1 MFDRAARCSISAT
14 VAFILTGAAGVAA
27 GHADNAGG
35 HGFGRDQ
42 GYGNHHGWQWD
53 DGRDTGRNRHGAG
66 GSSHGGD
73 HGRERTDEPPIT
85 LKPLGTY
92 QAGGAGSAEIVA
104 YDAASR
110 RLFVVNAA
118 TSTVDIL
125 NVRDPR
131 SPVKVATIDT
141 AKFGS
146 PNSVAVHDG
155 LVAVAIESK
164 PKTEVGR
171 VALYDVKGNLL
182 AAVRVGSLP
191 DMVTFTPDGKYV
203 LVANEGEPSGYGAG
217 EVDPEGSV
225 SILRVPKNLT
235 QVRKLRDSDVRT
247 AGFRQ
252 FNGKETEL
260 RAQGIRIYGPGANA
274 AQDFEPEYI
283 AVSEDSRRAYVTLQE
298 NNAIAEIDIE
308 QARVVKLRPLGFKDY
323 SATPQ
328 VTATYEWKQ
337 RPSIG
342 TTAAGQT
349 LRLGG
354 FSGLAYEGVTGD
366 GKLRFITHTDR
377 GPNGEPTDIRRPFL
391 LPKFNPRVVRFTLDP
406 ANGKFELTEQIALRA
421 QDGRLLS
428 GVSNTALSTDTNQPY
443 NDEIPVDLRD
453 QVLPLDPLGGDFE
466 GIVVAADGSF
476 WMADEYRPSIYHFS
490 KSGRLIERLIPAG
503 THAAAGV
510 PTPAPGV
517 AGKFGAEALPA
528 VIAQR
533 RQNRGFE
540 AIAIQDG
547 KLYAWVQ
554 SPLRNPATL
563 GNSTLNAMQNVRV
576 VEFDPGTR
584 ATRQFLYVMDNTP
597 ATGPDDTR
605 ADKIGDAVA
614 VPGGGFLVL
623 ERDDDSVAKDA
634 LETIDKKVYA
644 MSLEGAT
651 DISAVGSFVVGGV
664 TKSVDQMTADEL
676 AAVGVV
682 PASKRLHVDLAQA
695 GYAGVEKV
703 EGLALL
709 DSGQLALIN
718 DNDFGV
724 AGIVID
730 NTTGRFTLAPGYVPE
745 EVVLG
750 IVNVPGLDASD
761 RDERIDIRS
770 WPVFGMYQP
779 DAIAAFTAGRGAA
792 RARYLITA
800 NEGDARDW
808 PGFAEE
814 ARVGSLS
821 LDPTAFPDAAD
832 LQRNANLGR
841 LNVTKSLG
849 DVDGD
854 GDYDALYTLGG
865 RSFSIW
871 GLDGSLVFDS
881 GSDFERIIAARN
893 PEYFNASN
901 DDRAFDSRSDNKGP
915 EPEAVTVGT
924 VGERTYAFIGLERM
938 SGIMIYDV
946 TQPRSPVFVDY
957 VNNRDFSVEPATA
970 AAARD
975 LGPEG
980 VIFIDAKDSPT
991 RAPLLVVANEVSG
1004 TVTLYGVTQQKERR

>member
-1 MFDRAARCSISAT
+1 MLGRAARCSISAA
-14 VAFILTGAAGVAA
+14 VAFILTSAAGAAA
-27 GHADNAGG
+27 
-35 HGFGRDQ
+35 
-42 GYGNHHGWQWD
+42 
-53 DGRDTGRNRHGAG
+53 
-66 GSSHGGD
+66 SHEGD
-73 HGRERTDEPPIT
+73 SYDSRHGREHGDEPSIT

-110 RLFVVNAA
+110 RMFVVNAA

-125 NVRDPR
+125 SVRDPR

-146 PNSVAVHDG
+146 PNSVAVRDG

-164 PKTEVGR
+164 PKTEAGR
-171 VALYDVKGNLL
+171 VALYDVKGELL
-182 AAVRVGSLP
+182 TAVRVGSLP

-203 LVANEGEPSGYGAG
+203 LVANEGEPSGYGPG
-217 EVDPEGSV
+217 EADPEGSV
-225 SILRVPKNLT
+225 SVLRVPRSLV
-235 QVRKLRDSDVRT
+235 QIRRLRDSDVRT
-247 AGFRQ
+247 AGFTR
-252 FNGKETEL
+252 FNGQEAGL

-274 AQDFEPEYI
+274 AQDLEPEYI
-283 AVSEDSRRAYVTLQE
+283 TVSEDSRSAFVTLQE

-308 QARVVKLRPLGFKDY
+308 AARVVRLRPLGFKDY
-323 SATPQ
+323 STTAH
-328 VTATYEWKQ
+328 VAATYEWQQ

-342 TTAAGQT
+342 ATAAGQT

-366 GKLRFITHTDR
+366 GKLKFITHTDR
-377 GPNGEPTDIRRPFL
+377 GPNGEPTGIRRPFL
-391 LPKFNPRVVRFTLDP
+391 LPKFNPRIVRFTLDP
-406 ANGKFELTEQIALRA
+406 ANGRFELSEQIALRA

-428 GVSNTALSTDTNQPY
+428 GVANTALSPDANQPY
-443 NDEIPVDLRD
+443 NDEVPVDLRD
-453 QVLPLDPLGGDFE
+453 NVLPLDALGGDFE
-466 GIVVAADGSF
+466 GIVVAPDGSF

-503 THAAAGV
+503 THAAAGL

-517 AGKFGAEALPA
+517 AGKFGTEALPA

-540 AIAIQDG
+540 AIALQDG

-563 GNSTLNAMQNVRV
+563 GNSVLNAMQNVRV
-576 VEFDPGTR
+576 VEFDLATR
-584 ATRQFLYVMDNTP
+584 TTRQFLYVMDNAP

-614 VPGGGFLVL
+614 MPSGGFLVL
-623 ERDDDSVAKDA
+623 ERDDDAVSKDP
-634 LETIDKKVYA
+634 LDTIDKKVYA

-651 DISAVGSFVVGGV
+651 DISNVGSFMVGG
-664 TKSVDQMTADEL
+664 TAKSVDQMTAEEL
-676 AAVGVV
+676 ASVGIV
-682 PASKRLHVDLAQA
+682 PAGKKLHVDLALA

-730 NTTGRFTLAPGYVPE
+730 NATGRFTLAPGYVPE

-750 IVNVPGLDASD
+750 IVGVPGLDASD
-761 RDERIDIRS
+761 RDDQIDIRS
-770 WPVFGMYQP
+770 WPVFGMYQS
-779 DAIAAFTAGRGAA
+779 DAIATFTAGRGAA

-808 PGFAEE
+808 PGFSEE
-814 ARVGSLS
+814 ARVGSLQ
-821 LDPTAFPDAAD
+821 LDPSAFPNAAE
-832 LQRNANLGR
+832 LQKNASLGR

-865 RSFSIW
+865 RSFAIW

-893 PEYFNASN
+893 PKYFNASN
-901 DDRAFDSRSDNKGP
+901 DDRSFDSRSDNKGP

-938 SGIMIYDV
+938 GGIMIYDV
-946 TQPRSPVFVDY
+946 TRPHSPVFVDY
-957 VNNRDFSVEPATA
+957 VNNRDFSAEPATA
-970 AAARD
+970 SAAKD

-991 RAPLLVVANEVSG
+991 RAALLAVANEISG
-1004 TVTLYGVTQQKERR
+1004 TVTLYEVARRKNQR